1 MAARPAIAAAVLALA
16 AGGCGAGAAGDG
28 ATSTARSA
36 RVGPTSEAALGG
48 ASLRRAAAPARRA
61 PPTRPRGR
69 WAIARVVRPVA
80 LRLGPGG
87 PVRARLRR
95 RTGFG
100 SPTTLAVVR
109 RRGRWLGVVSPRLPN
124 GRVGW
129 IPAAA
134 ARLTGTDLSIWVDRG
149 RHRLELRDRRRVLL
163 RMPVAVGRPGHATPL
178 GRFAVTDRLRT
189 GDPASPYGCCAMALS
204 GHQTHLPPGW
214 PGGDRIAIHAT
225 PMTSSIGLAASL
237 GCLRAPTAG
246 VRLLMR
252 RVPLGTPVFVRR
264 RL

>member
-1 MAARPAIAAAVLALA
+1 MAVRPAIAAAVLALA
-16 AGGCGAGAAGDG
+16 AGGCGTAGDG
-28 ATSTARSA
+28 ATGTARSA

-48 ASLRRAAAPARRA
+48 ASLRRAAAPAR
-61 PPTRPRGR
+61 PRPRGR
-69 WAIARVVRPVA
+69 WAIARLHRPVA
-80 LRLGPGG
+80 LRARPGG
-87 PVRARLRR
+87 PVRAHLRR

-109 RRGRWLGVVSPRLPN
+109 RRGRWLGVVSPRLAN

-129 IPAAA
+129 MPAAA

-149 RHRLELRDRRRVLL
+149 RHRLELRDRRRVLV
-163 RMPVAVGRPGHATPL
+163 RMPVAVGRPGHPTPL

-189 GDPASPYGCCAMALS
+189 GDPASPYGCCAIALS

-246 VRLLMR
+246 VRVLMR
-252 RVPLGTPVFVRR
+252 RVPLGAPVFVRR